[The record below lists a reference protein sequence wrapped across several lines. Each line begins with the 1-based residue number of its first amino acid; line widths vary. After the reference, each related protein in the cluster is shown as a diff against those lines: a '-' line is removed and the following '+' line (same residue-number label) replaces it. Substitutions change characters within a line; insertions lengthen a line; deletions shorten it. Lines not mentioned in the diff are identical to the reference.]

1 MGYVQE
7 ARENHVKKKVE
18 EGKATHYMCN
28 CLMTVTKFRNCLFWP
43 PGISFYNLRHIK
55 IKQALRSKMK
65 QKALKECDRYTTK
78 YAECASGRT
87 ISVVWQCRKQAKE
100 LNECLH
106 QYTNDSV
113 LEEMKKAY
121 TLQQNEQ
128 GSLRV

>member
-18 EGKATHYMCN
+18 E
-28 CLMTVTKFRNCLFWP
+28 
-43 PGISFYNLRHIK
+43 
-55 IKQALRSKMK
+55 ALRSKMK

-78 YAECASGRT
+78 YAECATGRT

-121 TLQQNEQ
+121 MLQQNEQ